1 MTPLHEQEIEDARD
15 KVTASGRNADD
26 FAFDVAFLEPDP
38 DGGGMYTVRYEITA
52 TNGTT
57 GKSGGYMGGIGLEW
71 VSVFEE
77 ELAQGGF
84 D

>member
-1 MTPLHEQEIEDARD
+1 MTPLHEQEIEDARE
-15 KVTASGRNADD
+15 KVTASGGNADD
-26 FAFDVAFLEPDP
+26 FRFDVAFMEPDP

-52 TNGTT
+52 TNGAT

-77 ELAQGGF
+77 ELAEGKYG
-84 D
+84 